1 LTRKQIFDRIVY
13 TLGLQ
18 DDTSYPETQ
27 LVLDFIFEGIVDIS
41 ARTRVN
47 VRAINLTVTPST
59 EEHDLSSTVISLLDI
74 KGTDG
79 EMLDRFTRED
89 IGRAQRQGLR
99 GYAWREKMLWLS
111 PISTE
116 PVELRAYGVFR
127 PQAMPLD
134 NDTPSHPDYGGLAGE
149 FHPTIVTYALWK
161 GGEYMQHEASGNGEK
176 WRVQYEGQDGLSGEI
191 SKIKRIANKRAT
203 VGGPRR
209 RNPLR
214 TVGVVPDAGYWI

>member
-1 LTRKQIFDRIVY
+1 LTRKQIADRISY

-18 DDTSYPETQ
+18 DDTTYPETQ
-27 LVLDFIFEGIVDIS
+27 FVLDLILEGIVDIS
-41 ARTRVN
+41 SRTRVN
-47 VRAINLTVTPST
+47 ARVINLTVSPNTKT
-59 EEHDLSSTVISLLDI
+59 HDLSSTVIALLDI
-74 KGTDG
+74 EDTDG
-79 EMLDRFTRED
+79 VPLDRFTRED
-89 IGRAQRQGLR
+89 IGRAQRQGQK

-111 PISTE
+111 PISSQ
-116 PVELRAYGVFR
+116 PVELRAYGIFR
-127 PQAMPLD
+127 PQAMPGD
-134 NDTPSHPDYGGLAGE
+134 SDTPSHPDYGGLAGE
-149 FHPTIVTYALWK
+149 FHPTIITYALWK

-214 TVGVVPDAGYWI
+214 TVGSVPDAGYWI

>member
-1 LTRKQIFDRIVY
+1 MTRKQLADRIVY
-13 TLGLQ
+13 TLGMQ
-18 DDTSYPETQ
+18 DDTTFPESQ
-27 LVLDFIFEGIVDIS
+27 YVLDLIFEGIVDIS

-59 EEHDLSSTVISLLDI
+59 EEHDLSSTVIALLTI

-79 EMLDRFTRED
+79 EDLDRFTRED
-89 IGRAQRQGLR
+89 IGRAQRLGQR
-99 GYAWREKMLWLS
+99 GYAWKEKMLWLS
-111 PISTE
+111 PISSQ

-127 PQAMPLD
+127 PQQMLQD
-134 NDTPSHPDYGGLAGE
+134 SDSPSHPDYGGLAGE
-149 FHPTIVTYALWK
+149 FHPTIVTYCLWK
-161 GGEYMQHEASGNGEK
+161 GGEYVQHEASGNGEK

-203 VGGPRR
+203 VSGPRR